1 LGLRR
6 SGGLRVHHWEAT
18 LAASATSDTPL
29 RGLEDLLLPFH
40 EACKPK
46 VRWKVG
52 TEAEKLGLLADTLA
66 PLPFDGPRSVR
77 RVLSLFAERHG
88 WHGEREH
95 ERGEVISLTRD
106 KASITL
112 EPAGQLELSGAPFA
126 SVHETHSEL
135 LAHLRELEAISAEL
149 GIVWLSLGFH
159 PFARHDELPHVP
171 KLRYGFMEKYLP
183 TRGPRALDMMR
194 RTCTV
199 QANLDYESEQDAVRK
214 LRASLAIQPIVT
226 AMFAHSPLVEGR
238 IGPNLCERCAVWIGM
253 DPDRSGLLPFAWER
267 DMSFRAYA
275 EWALDVPMFMLKRG
289 SRVIPN
295 TGQTFRA
302 FMADGAEG
310 ERATRSDWETH
321 INTLFPEARLKNT
334 IEVRG
339 ADAQRTDLLCALP
352 ALWKGLLYDASALS
366 QLEALISPLSAG
378 LVQKARPEIARSALK
393 ATLAGRPVRKWAEDV
408 MNIARASLQRQASLD
423 ANGQDESVYLRPLIE
438 LLSAGQTPAEA
449 LLSAVRASADLRAAV
464 VANAR
469 V

>member
-1 LGLRR
+1 
-6 SGGLRVHHWEAT
+6 
-18 LAASATSDTPL
+18 
-29 RGLEDLLLPFH
+29 
-40 EACKPK
+40 
-46 VRWKVG
+46 
-52 TEAEKLGLLADTLA
+52 
-66 PLPFDGPRSVR
+66 
-77 RVLSLFAERHG
+77 
-88 WHGEREH
+88 
-95 ERGEVISLTRD
+95 
-106 KASITL
+106 
-112 EPAGQLELSGAPFA
+112 
-126 SVHETHSEL
+126 
-135 LAHLRELEAISAEL
+135 
-149 GIVWLSLGFH
+149 
-159 PFARHDELPHVP
+159 
-171 KLRYGFMEKYLP
+171 
-183 TRGPRALDMMR
+183 
-194 RTCTV
+194 
-199 QANLDYESEQDAVRK
+199 VRK

-302 FMADGAEG
+302 FIADGAEG

-321 INTLFPEARLKNT
+321 INTLFPEAR
-334 IEVRG
+334 
-339 ADAQRTDLLCALP
+339 
-352 ALWKGLLYDASALS
+352 LYDASALS